1 MIEER
6 TPAIVL
12 RTRAYAES
20 DKIVTFLSR
29 DWGKLTGIAKGAKRS
44 RRRFVNVLEPF
55 THVQLRFRPSRS
67 EDLMFILGCE
77 LIQAFRR
84 PSADLERFALASYVV
99 ELADVMVAGREAG
112 QEMYDLVLTGL
123 STLEDETNLSPIFSS
138 LFALHILGHAG
149 YAPDLTTCQQCGTIL
164 AEEFAEESAEDAP
177 VLSFSSHLGGLLCQN
192 CHGQGGTIL
201 QLSPQTVSILRRYQ
215 DIPTQIQTPLSV
227 DMPARARNEM
237 RALVTRLL
245 SRHLSRPLKSVAFL
259 EQAGIQTQSA
269 EIDAQIDAP
278 GGE

>member
-1 MIEER
+1 MLEER

-29 DWGKLTGIAKGAKRS
+29 DWGKITGIAKGAKRS

-55 THVQLRFRPSRS
+55 THVQVRFRPSRS
-67 EDLMFILGCE
+67 GDLMFILGCE

-99 ELADVMVAGREAG
+99 ELADVMIVGREAG
-112 QEMYDLVLTGL
+112 HEMYDLVLTSL
-123 STLEDETNLSPIFSS
+123 STLEDETSLSPLFSS
-138 LFALHILGHAG
+138 LFALHMLHHAG
-149 YAPDLTTCQQCGTIL
+149 YAPDLTTCQQCATVL
-164 AEEFAEESAEDAP
+164 AQKSTEEFAEDAP
-177 VLSFSSHLGGLLCQN
+177 ALSFSSHLGGLLCQR

-201 QLSPQTVSILRRYQ
+201 QLSPETVSVLRCYQ
-215 DIPTQIQTPLSV
+215 ETHTPLSLDV
-227 DMPARARNEM
+227 PARARNEM

-245 SRHLSRPLKSVAFL
+245 ARHLPRPLKSVAFL
-259 EQAGIQTQSA
+259 EQAGIQTPQA
-269 EIDAQIDAP
+269 
-278 GGE
+278 

>member
-123 STLEDETNLSPIFSS
+123 STLEDETKLSPVFSS
-138 LFALHILGHAG
+138 LFALHILHRAG
-149 YAPDLTTCQQCGTIL
+149 YAPDLTACQQCGTVL
-164 AEEFAEESAEDAP
+164 AEECAEDAP
-177 VLSFSSHLGGLLCQN
+177 ALSFSSHFGGLLCQR

-201 QLSPQTVSILRRYQ
+201 QLSPETVSVLRRYQ
-215 DIPTQIQTPLSV
+215 ETLTQIQTPLALDIPV
-227 DMPARARNEM
+227 RARNEM

-259 EQAGIQTQSA
+259 EQAGIQTQQA
-269 EIDAQIDAP
+269 EIDAP
-278 GGE
+278 VGE

>member
-84 PSADLERFALASYVV
+84 PGADLERFALASYVV

-112 QEMYDLVLTGL
+112 QEMYDLVLAGL
-123 STLEDETNLSPIFSS
+123 STLEDTTKLSPVFSS
-138 LFALHILGHAG
+138 LFALHILHHAG
-149 YAPDLTTCQQCGTIL
+149 YAPDLTTCQQCGTVL
-164 AEEFAEESAEDAP
+164 AEELAEESAEDAP
-177 VLSFSSHLGGLLCQN
+177 TLSFSSHLGGLLCQR

-201 QLSPQTVSILRRYQ
+201 QLSPQTVSVLLRYQ
-215 DIPTQIQTPLSV
+215 ETPTQIQIPLSL
-227 DMPARARNEM
+227 DIPARARNEM

-245 SRHLSRPLKSVAFL
+245 SRHLTRPLKSVAFL
-259 EQAGIQTQSA
+259 EQAGIQTQQP
-269 EIDAQIDAP
+269 EIDAP
-278 GGE
+278 VGE

>member
-6 TPAIVL
+6 TPAVVL

-67 EDLMFILGCE
+67 DDLMFIVGCE

-99 ELADVMVAGREAG
+99 ELADIMVAGREAG

-123 STLEDETNLSPIFSS
+123 NTLEDETSLSPVFYS
-138 LFALHILGHAG
+138 LFALHMLHRAG
-149 YAPDLTTCQQCGTIL
+149 YAPDLTRCQQCGTVL
-164 AEEFAEESAEDAP
+164 GEESPEDAP
-177 VLSFSSHLGGLLCQN
+177 TLSFSSELGGLLCHR

-201 QLSPQTVSILRRYQ
+201 QLSPQTLSVLRRYQ
-215 DIPTQIQTPLSV
+215 DTPTKIQTPISL
-227 DMPARARNEM
+227 DIPARARNEL

-245 SRHLSRPLKSVAFL
+245 SRHLSRPLKSIGFL
-259 EQAGIQTQSA
+259 EQAGIHTQSA
-269 EIDAQIDAP
+269 EIDAP

>member
-6 TPAIVL
+6 TSAIVL

-67 EDLMFILGCE
+67 GDLMFILGCE

-112 QEMYDLVLTGL
+112 QEMYDLVLAGL
-123 STLEDETNLSPIFSS
+123 STLEDEAELSPVFSS
-138 LFALHILGHAG
+138 LFALHIL
-149 YAPDLTTCQQCGTIL
+149 
-164 AEEFAEESAEDAP
+164 
-177 VLSFSSHLGGLLCQN
+177 
-192 CHGQGGTIL
+192 
-201 QLSPQTVSILRRYQ
+201 
-215 DIPTQIQTPLSV
+215 
-227 DMPARARNEM
+227 
-237 RALVTRLL
+237 
-245 SRHLSRPLKSVAFL
+245 
-259 EQAGIQTQSA
+259 
-269 EIDAQIDAP
+269 
-278 GGE
+278 

>member
-12 RTRAYAES
+12 RTRAHAES

-29 DWGKLTGIAKGAKRS
+29 DWGKITGIAKGAKRS

-55 THVQLRFRPSRS
+55 THIQLRFRSSWS

-99 ELADVMVAGREAG
+99 ELADVMIVGREAG
-112 QEMYDLVLTGL
+112 QEMYDLVLASLT
-123 STLEDETNLSPIFSS
+123 TLEDETSLSPLFSS
-138 LFALHILGHAG
+138 LFALQILHHAG
-149 YAPDLTTCQQCGTIL
+149 YAPNLTTCQQCKTVL
-164 AEEFAEESAEDAP
+164 AEEATT
-177 VLSFSSHLGGLLCQN
+177 LSFSSHLGGLVCQR
-192 CHGQGGTIL
+192 CHAQGGTIL
-201 QLSPQTVSILRRYQ
+201 QLSPETLSVLRRYQ
-215 DIPTQIQTPLSV
+215 ATQTDTQTLLSLNIS
-227 DMPARARNEM
+227 ARTRNEM

-245 SRHLSRPLKSVAFL
+245 SRHLPRPLKSLVFL
-259 EQAGIQTQSA
+259 EQAGIQTEQA
-269 EIDAQIDAP
+269 EIDAP
-278 GGE
+278 EGE

>member
-6 TPAIVL
+6 TAAIVL

-55 THVQLRFRPSRS
+55 THVHLRFRPSRS
-67 EDLMFILGCE
+67 EDLMFIVGCE

-99 ELADVMVAGREAG
+99 ELADIMVAGREAG
-112 QEMYDLVLTGL
+112 REMYDLVLAGL
-123 STLEDETNLSPIFSS
+123 NTLEDETTLSPIFSS
-138 LFALHILGHAG
+138 LFALHILHHAG
-149 YAPDLTTCQQCGTIL
+149 YAPDLTTCQQCGTVL
-164 AEEFAEESAEDAP
+164 ANESAEDAP
-177 VLSFSSHLGGLLCQN
+177 TVSFSSHLGGLLCHS

-201 QLSPQTVSILRRYQ
+201 QLSPQTLSALRRYQ
-215 DIPTQIQTPLSV
+215 DIPTPTQTALSL
-227 DMPARARNEM
+227 DIPARARNEM

-245 SRHLSRPLKSVAFL
+245 SRHLSRPLKSIAFL
-259 EQAGIQTQSA
+259 EQAGIRTQSA
-269 EIDAQIDAP
+269 EIDGS

>member
-1 MIEER
+1 MLEER

-12 RTRAYAES
+12 RTRAYAEA

-29 DWGKLTGIAKGAKRS
+29 DWGKITGIAKGAKRS

-99 ELADVMVAGREAG
+99 ELADVMIVGREAG
-112 QEMYDLVLTGL
+112 HEMYDLVLTSL
-123 STLEDETNLSPIFSS
+123 STLEEETSLSPLFSS
-138 LFALHILGHAG
+138 LFALHILHHAG
-149 YAPDLTTCQQCGTIL
+149 YAPDLTTCQHCGTVL
-164 AEEFAEESAEDAP
+164 SEEATT
-177 VLSFSSHLGGLLCQN
+177 LSFSSHLGGLLCQR

-201 QLSPQTVSILRRYQ
+201 QLSPETVSVLRRYQ
-215 DIPTQIQTPLSV
+215 KTQTETQTPLSL
-227 DMPARARNEM
+227 DIPARARNEM
-237 RALVTRLL
+237 HALVTRLL
-245 SRHLSRPLKSVAFL
+245 ARHLPRPLKSVAFL
-259 EQAGIQTQSA
+259 EQAGVQTQ
-269 EIDAQIDAP
+269 
-278 GGE
+278 